1 MKVALKE
8 WALVIEALAR
18 GEQVF
23 LLRKGGIAEG
33 RRGFELRHRNFLF
46 FPTWEHQHAQS
57 VKPEYGDLLQQL
69 QPRNPESVA
78 IAHGAEVTDIVPA
91 PSRDRFRQLAP
102 HHVWTESFI
111 DLRYGYR
118 PDLPLFLVVVR
129 AYRLPQVAQIAND
142 RRYAGCR
149 SWVDLSEEVSIEGR
163 RPAVEEDLFERQ
175 RQAILSFTEE
185 AEGNG

>member
-33 RRGFELRHRNFLF
+33 RRGFELRHRKFLF
-46 FPTWEHQHAQS
+46 FPTWEHQHVES
-57 VKPEYGDLLQQL
+57 VKSEYRDLFQQL
-69 QPRNPESVA
+69 QPRDPEAVA
-78 IAHGAEVTDIVPA
+78 IAYSAEVTDIAPA
-91 PSRDRFRQLAP
+91 PSRDRLRQLAP
-102 HHVWTESFI
+102 HHIWTESFI

-129 AYRLPQVAQIAND
+129 VHRLPRVTEIAND

-149 SWVDLSEEVSIEGR
+149 SWVDLLEEVSTAES
-163 RPAVEEDLFERQ
+163 RPAVEEDSFERQ
-175 RQAILSFTEE
+175 RQAILSF
-185 AEGNG
+185 AK

>member
-8 WALVIEALAR
+8 WALVIAALAR

-33 RRGFELRHRNFLF
+33 RRGFELRHRKFLF
-46 FPTWEHQHAQS
+46 FPTWEHQHVES
-57 VKPEYGDLLQQL
+57 VKSEYRDLFQQL
-69 QPRNPESVA
+69 QPRDPEAVA
-78 IAHGAEVTDIVPA
+78 IAYSAEVTDIAPA
-91 PSRDRFRQLAP
+91 PSRERFRQLAP
-102 HHVWTESFI
+102 HHIWTESFI

-129 AYRLPQVAQIAND
+129 VHRLPRVAEIAND

-149 SWVDLSEEVSIEGR
+149 SWVDLLEEVSIAES
-163 RPAVEEDLFERQ
+163 RPAIGEDSFERQ
-175 RQAILSFTEE
+175 RQAILSF
-185 AEGNG
+185 AK

>member
-18 GEQVF
+18 GGQIF

-33 RRGFELRHRNFLF
+33 RRGFELRHRKFLF
-46 FPTWEHQHAQS
+46 FPTWEHQHAES
-57 VKPEYGDLLQQL
+57 VTPEYRHVIEQL
-69 QPRNPESVA
+69 QPRNPESVC

-102 HHVWTESFI
+102 HHIWTEGFI

-129 AYRLPQVAQIAND
+129 LYSLPQVAEIPND
-142 RRYAGCR
+142 SRYAGCR
-149 SWVDLSEEVSIEGR
+149 SWVDLWEDVSTEGQ
-163 RPAVEEDLFERQ
+163 RPALAEHLFNKE
-175 RQAILSFTEE
+175 RQAIQSFTGETG
-185 AEGNG
+185 GNG

>member
-33 RRGFELRHRNFLF
+33 RHGFELRHRKFLF
-46 FPTWEHQHAQS
+46 FPTWEHQQVES
-57 VKPEYGDLLQQL
+57 VKSEYRDLFQQL
-69 QPRNPESVA
+69 QPRDPEAVA
-78 IAHGAEVTDIVPA
+78 IAYSAEVTDVAPA

-102 HHVWTESFI
+102 HHIWTESFI
-111 DLRYGYR
+111 DSRYGYR

-129 AYRLPQVAQIAND
+129 VHRLPRATGIAND

-149 SWVDLSEEVSIEGR
+149 SWVDLLEEVSTAES
-163 RPAVEEDLFERQ
+163 RPTVEEDSFERQ
-175 RQAILSFTEE
+175 RQAILSF
-185 AEGNG
+185 AK